1 MLSVFSDLLSQYL
14 MNGDLIGFINAVY
27 TSLLGEIW
35 YAIPLAIIFIPLYIK
50 TGSLTFCS
58 IMWILLGS
66 LLVGL
71 LPARA
76 ATVGTTFIILGIA
89 VLLYKLVSR
98 AF

>member
-1 MLSVFSDLLSQYL
+1 MSDLLSQYI

-27 TSLLGEIW
+27 TSLIGEIW

-58 IMWILLGS
+58 IMWILLGGV
-66 LLVGL
+66 LVGL

-76 ATVGTTFIILGIA
+76 AAAGTVFIILGIA
-89 VLLYKLVSR
+89 VLLYKLASR